1 MEGPLIAFILATF
14 GGLMLSVLSWW
25 FARKAGLAP
34 AQGQLINTLK
44 DNADAMADQLV
55 LIRASLAAEIAHREA
70 LQGKVDLLESAI
82 VDLAT
87 ENALLRRQLGMPP
100 PDPVIIS
107 PKAKPRS

>member
-1 MEGPLIAFILATF
+1 MEGPLIAFVLATF

-34 AQGQLINTLK
+34 AQSQLITTLK

-55 LIRASLAAEIAHREA
+55 LIRESLATEIAHREA
-70 LQGKVDLLESAI
+70 LQRKVGLLESAI

-87 ENALLRRQLGMPP
+87 ENAELRRKLGMPP
-100 PDPVIIS
+100 PEPVIIS
-107 PKAKPRS
+107 PKEPPRL